1 MQQPAGEVTSV
12 EVPPSVVETVHAET
26 TAAHGEAEVHHE
38 ALLGLDS
45 YGWVGLAFL
54 AFVFF
59 MWRLGAF
66 KGIGVALDARGAR
79 IRAELDEAKALR
91 AEAEALLAEH
101 KRQQAAAE
109 KDAEAI
115 IAHARQEAGQ
125 IVAAAQKS
133 AEAMVARRAAMA
145 EAKIGA
151 AERAAETE
159 LRARAAN
166 LATAA
171 AAQIIAGSTDKATKT
186 KLTDAAI
193 SELDRRLH

>member
-1 MQQPAGEVTSV
+1 MPKPPPRTARRRSITRSFSASTATAGSA
-12 EVPPSVVETVHAET
+12 SR
-26 TAAHGEAEVHHE
+26 
-38 ALLGLDS
+38 S
-45 YGWVGLAFL
+45 WCSRF
-54 AFVFF
+54 
-59 MWRLGAF
+59 
-66 KGIGVALDARGAR
+66 ALDARGAR